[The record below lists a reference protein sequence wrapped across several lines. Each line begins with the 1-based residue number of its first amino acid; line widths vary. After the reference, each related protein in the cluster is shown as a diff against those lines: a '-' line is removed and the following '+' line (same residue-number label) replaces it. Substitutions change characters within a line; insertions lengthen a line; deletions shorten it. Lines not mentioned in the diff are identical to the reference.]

1 MKITFDPNNPE
12 DVAAVQAFLGGTTET
27 AAPAKP
33 VSNGNISD
41 SSEDRV
47 DPNDIP
53 TVDCH
58 GMEWNPEIHAET
70 KALNNDGSWKV
81 RRGKTAEAKAAIAD
95 FEKQQVQETRAASE
109 EPATPT
115 GMPGVTMP
123 SPEPEIPEPVIEFQ
137 QLVER
142 FTGMMESGAIKD
154 WSVAYQKAGV
164 ANADDLETNE
174 SLRRVLW
181 NILDDVDD
189 NGWDAVFAS

>member
-1 MKITFDPNNPE
+1 MKITFDPHNPE
-12 DVAAVQAFLGGTTET
+12 DVAAVQAFLGDTP
-27 AAPAKP
+27 APAKP
-33 VSNGNISD
+33 VVSNGNISD
-41 SSEDRV
+41 SPEDRV

-58 GMEWNPEIHAET
+58 GMEWNSEIHAET

-81 RRGKTAEAKAAIAD
+81 RRGKAAEAKAAIEA
-95 FEKQQVQETRAASE
+95 FEKQQVQETRAATE
-109 EPATPT
+109 EPASA
-115 GMPGVTMP
+115 GMPGVGMPSMP

-154 WSVAYQKAGV
+154 WSVAYAKAGV

-181 NILDDVDD
+181 NILDDVET